1 MKRFKLI
8 TVFLIVSLSFVSA
21 NKAKAQ
27 AVQVNISLFQN
38 ELSPYGRWFN
48 TPRFGQVWVYDDPA
62 FRPYATDGH
71 WDYTNYG
78 WSWVS
83 DFDWGW
89 APFHYGRWEHDRYD
103 GWMWIPGY
111 DWASAWV
118 SWSQYDGYYGWAPL
132 GFGAGINISFGAV
145 PYDRWNFLPRQ
156 YMGNRDFYRYC
167 APPRNNYFR
176 NAVTINNF
184 YEGRE
189 GRFTRGPER
198 REVERFTNNRIEE
211 RHIDYGRR
219 PDYSNNNGN
228 NRGNNFNVSRD
239 RNNDPR
245 SNRAAGYNNR
255 SDNNNGQATINGNN
269 RQADRNN
276 RNNAPENSPLNN
288 NIPERTQQNFPGN
301 RPNQT
306 GNNNIPQQ
314 RDNRFERPQELTM
327 QQTPPARHET
337 TRPDRNEQY
346 QQRNINMQQR
356 DQQRMEQTRMERQ
369 SQPARQEVMRP
380 DRNEQYQ
387 QRNMQ
392 QRDQQRIEQTRIER
406 QPTGNNDRQ
415 MQQRNVPNNQSQRQ
429 PNHEGGR
436 RQGRE

>member
-1 MKRFKLI
+1 MKKFKLI
-8 TVFLIVSLSFVSA
+8 TVFLLVSMSFVSV

-38 ELSPYGRWFN
+38 ELSPYGRWFT
-48 TPRFGQVWVYDDPA
+48 TPRFGQVWVYDDAA

-89 APFHYGRWEHDRYD
+89 APFHYGRWEYD
-103 GWMWIPGY
+103 SFYGWMWIPGY
-111 DWASAWV
+111 EWASAWV

-167 APPRNNYFR
+167 SPPRNNYFR

-219 PDYSNNNGN
+219 PAYSNNNGN
-228 NRGNNFNVSRD
+228 NRGNNFNVDRD

-245 SNRAAGYNNR
+245 NNRADGYNNR
-255 SDNNNGQATINGNN
+255 PNNNNGQATIYGNN
-269 RQADRNN
+269 RQVDRDN
-276 RNNAPENSPLNN
+276 RNNTPQNSPLNN

-301 RPNQT
+301 RPNPT
-306 GNNNIPQQ
+306 DNNNIAQQ
-314 RDNRFERPQELTM
+314 RDNRFERPQEQNR
-327 QQTPPARHET
+327 QQTPPARQEMN
-337 TRPDRNEQY
+337 RPERNEQA
-346 QQRNINMQQR
+346 NMQQR
-356 DQQRMEQTRMERQ
+356 DQQRMEQTR
-369 SQPARQEVMRP
+369 
-380 DRNEQYQ
+380 
-387 QRNMQ
+387 
-392 QRDQQRIEQTRIER
+392 IER
-406 QPTGNNDRQ
+406 QPAGNNDRQ
-415 MQQRNVPNNQSQRQ
+415 MQQRNAPNNQSQRQ

-436 RQGRE
+436 RLERE

>member
-8 TVFLIVSLSFVSA
+8 TVFLIVSMSFVSV

-89 APFHYGRWEHDRYD
+89 APFHYGRWEYD
-103 GWMWIPGY
+103 SFYGWMWIPGY
-111 DWASAWV
+111 EWASAWV

-132 GFGAGINISFGAV
+132 GFGSGINISFGAV

-167 APPRNNYFR
+167 SPPRNNYFR

-228 NRGNNFNVSRD
+228 NRGNNFNVDRD

-245 SNRAAGYNNR
+245 NNRADGYNNR
-255 SDNNNGQATINGNN
+255 PNNNNTQATIYGNN
-269 RQADRNN
+269 RQVDRNN
-276 RNNAPENSPLNN
+276 RNNTPQNSPLNN
-288 NIPERTQQNFPGN
+288 NIPERMQQNFPGN

-306 GNNNIPQQ
+306 DNNNIPQQ
-314 RDNRFERPQELTM
+314 RNNRFERPQEQNR
-327 QQTPPARHET
+327 QQTPPARQEMN
-337 TRPDRNEQY
+337 RPERNEQA
-346 QQRNINMQQR
+346 NMQQR

-369 SQPARQEVMRP
+369 SQQARQEAARP

-392 QRDQQRIEQTRIER
+392 QRDQQRMEQPRIER
-406 QPTGNNDRQ
+406 QPAGNNDRQ
-415 MQQRNVPNNQSQRQ
+415 MQQRNAPNNQSQRQ

-436 RQGRE
+436 RQERE